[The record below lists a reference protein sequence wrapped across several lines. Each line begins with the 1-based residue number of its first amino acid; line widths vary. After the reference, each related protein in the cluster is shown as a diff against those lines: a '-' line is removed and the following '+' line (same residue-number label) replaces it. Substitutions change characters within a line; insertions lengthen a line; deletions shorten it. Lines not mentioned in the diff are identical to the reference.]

1 MKKVTNKLS
10 RKQLNQLYKSFD
22 CSTWKN
28 KIGELALSTENN
40 EIIISDDYINLL
52 LKEGTKEQLSLVTSK
67 EFGIILP
74 KEDKGIID
82 RVKTFEDA
90 LNIVGIEDEDD
101 YILLNYKGKNVGIL
115 AQVASLKLSIIA
127 KALNEGW
134 IPDWNNSSQYKH
146 YPWFKADG
154 SGSGWVYGDYDD
166 WDSVSYVG
174 SRLTFKTREL
184 AEYSGRQFIDLY
196 SAMFKLS

>member
-115 AQVASLKLSIIA
+115 AQVASLKLSIIV

-134 IPDWNNSSQYKH
+134 IPDWNNSSQYKY

-154 SGSGWVYGDYDD
+154 SGSGWAYYYG
-166 WDSVSYVG
+166 WGSDSNIG

>member
-1 MKKVTNKLS
+1 MKKATNKLS
-10 RKQLNQLYKSFD
+10 RKQLNQLYKSFN

-52 LKEGTKEQLSLVTSK
+52 LKDGTKEQLSLVTSK

-134 IPDWNNSSQYKH
+134 IPDWNNSSQYKY
-146 YPWFKADG
+146 YPWFKSDG
-154 SGSGWVYGDYDD
+154 SGSGWVYDGCFGWY
-166 WDSVSYVG
+166 SVSGVG

-184 AEYSGRQFIDLY
+184 AVYSGRQFIDLY